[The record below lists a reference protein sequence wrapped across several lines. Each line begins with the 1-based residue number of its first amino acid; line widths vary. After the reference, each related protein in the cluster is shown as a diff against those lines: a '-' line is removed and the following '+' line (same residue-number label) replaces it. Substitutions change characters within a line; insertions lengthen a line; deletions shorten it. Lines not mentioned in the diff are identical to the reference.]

1 MAQDCPH
8 CSLCLIPAVEG
19 LQHSPSV
26 QSFWN
31 SRSSAC
37 WRETQQELEIFD
49 PSNGVALLAIVWDM
63 VHGAWG
69 VRAARPGVLS
79 PGSHEDTAGRAGML
93 LQPVSLS
100 CRGKG
105 QPSPGGCSWGAL
117 LHHVERLLP
126 RPPPA
131 GPVCQRSRGH
141 AVVSVSLEE
150 LARGWPW
157 GQACAVT
164 AGLCSPAAAFTT
176 SDPFLII
183 CRAEAVQRG
192 SSRGENTCSGSWI
205 CSLKHQ
211 TTFRPQLQGVN
222 AVPSFS
228 AHLPPPV
235 LTGSSGRMRNHFLQ

>member
-19 LQHSPSV
+19 LQHNPSV

-105 QPSPGGCSWGAL
+105 QPSPGGCSWGATS
-117 LHHVERLLP
+117 
-126 RPPPA
+126 PPA
-131 GPVCQRSRGH
+131 SCREAPSSTSPCRSC
-141 AVVSVSLEE
+141 L
-150 LARGWPW
+150 
-157 GQACAVT
+157 
-164 AGLCSPAAAFTT
+164 
-176 SDPFLII
+176 
-183 CRAEAVQRG
+183 
-192 SSRGENTCSGSWI
+192 
-205 CSLKHQ
+205 
-211 TTFRPQLQGVN
+211 
-222 AVPSFS
+222 S
-228 AHLPPPV
+228 A
-235 LTGSSGRMRNHFLQ
+235 LTGTCCGFCVPGGAGTGLAMGTGVCCDSWAVLPSCCLHNL